1 MDIRFKNV
9 LHSAQL
15 VFEHHWHPDMIY
27 ITYLCEIKNKSK
39 YKLLL
44 ICITCNIKC
53 FYVFCYLKSIKKNN
67 VYHFMLT
74 QHIIDIMETHQFFL
88 LAGHYASLTQYGPI
102 LNNKQKEWI
111 FFIAEG
117 A

>member
-1 MDIRFKNV
+1 
-9 LHSAQL
+9 
-15 VFEHHWHPDMIY
+15 
-27 ITYLCEIKNKSK
+27 
-39 YKLLL
+39 
-44 ICITCNIKC
+44 
-53 FYVFCYLKSIKKNN
+53 
-67 VYHFMLT
+67 MLT